1 VTAGWS
7 SYLWHGSRRRARV
20 GAGQD
25 EPPSWQGRG
34 GAQAVRAARTRGRG
48 RGPAAR
54 PGRQRQRWL
63 AGCQAC
69 FVWGLGTSRGMKASE
84 RPADARRSV
93 SLAGVAVLAVFLGWT
108 GGRRHVFRISAV
120 PGSRLRLRGHTIASG
135 TRGWSG
141 QRIVRTCRDGS
152 LRYSRS
158 PATTPVSDGRPG
170 GTFAVAE
177 GSEEEGRSMRRLRTD
192 SDTISKTQ

>member
-54 PGRQRQRWL
+54 PGRQRQRQRWL

-69 FVWGLGTSRGMKASE
+69 FVWGLDTSRGMKASE

-120 PGSRLRLRGHTIASG
+120 PGSRLRLRGHQVSSQYSG
-135 TRGWSG
+135 FRWTARGNVCSCR
-141 QRIVRTCRDGS
+141 RIR
-152 LRYSRS
+152 
-158 PATTPVSDGRPG
+158 G
-170 GTFAVAE
+170 GGA
-177 GSEEEGRSMRRLRTD
+177 
-192 SDTISKTQ
+192 